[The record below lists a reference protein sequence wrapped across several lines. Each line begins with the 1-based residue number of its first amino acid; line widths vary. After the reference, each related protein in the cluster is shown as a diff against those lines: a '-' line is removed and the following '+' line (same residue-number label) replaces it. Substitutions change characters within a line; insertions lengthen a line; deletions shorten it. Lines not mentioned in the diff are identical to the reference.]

1 MRFSRNSIYK
11 IVLATVCFMIIA
23 EAPPL
28 FAQSPALDELKER
41 FETGSVFSADFTH
54 LLMDSFTG
62 EETTTRGKIWIGENS
77 YRIEADNQIM
87 VVDGELS
94 RVYNSARN
102 RLIISRY
109 IEDEDDYAPSRMLQ
123 GVDESYSVKQIEIQ
137 GGGTIIELASDDPF
151 SVFSEVSIILD
162 ESSLP
167 FEINATDQA
176 GNSLTTSFSNGKF
189 ISYSDRNR
197 IFEIQVPESA
207 EVIDLRH
214 ENQ

>member
-1 MRFSRNSIYK
+1 
-11 IVLATVCFMIIA
+11 MIIA

-123 GVDESYSVKQIEIQ
+123 GVDESYSVKQIEKQ
-137 GGGTIIELASDDPF
+137 GGGTIIELSSDDPF

>member
-1 MRFSRNSIYK
+1 
-11 IVLATVCFMIIA
+11 MIIA

>member
-123 GVDESYSVKQIEIQ
+123 GVDESYSVKQIEKQ
-137 GGGTIIELASDDPF
+137 GGGTIIELSSDDPF